1 MSKRGGQV
9 SQENG
14 CSVQKKSAVSL
25 PKFIPTGVGGIWFGL
40 KGEKCRLFA
49 TSESSFQQGRK
60 TEPFAIWAF
69 SFLWDIFKGKLRR
82 YNFL

>member
-25 PKFIPTGVGGIWFGL
+25 FPQVSVAYDFGL